1 MSTAQRVFRW
11 LPAAAWAAVIFGMSS
26 VPGSSIPGRFSYLGH
41 IVQYGVLGAALV
53 WALIPGRGG
62 IGIVALAAAIASAYG
77 ITDEFH
83 QAFVPFRTPDPLDWL
98 VDTVAAAAGALIAYK
113 ALQRGA
119 ASTGGEVPP
128 VPDQDQ

>member
-26 VPGSSIPGRFSYLGH
+26 IPGTNVPGRFSYLGH
-41 IVQYGVLGAALV
+41 IVEYSVLGAALA
-53 WALIPGRGG
+53 WALAADRKGVGV
-62 IGIVALAAAIASAYG
+62 VALAVAIASAYG

-83 QAFVPFRTPDPLDWL
+83 QSFVPLRTPDPMDWL
-98 VDTVAAAAGALIAYK
+98 VDTAAATAGALIAYK
-113 ALQRGA
+113 ALQRSA
-119 ASTGGEVPP
+119 ASTGGEVQP